1 MDLSARYHALNERP
15 VLTGPVICWLSR
27 DQRVQDN
34 WALLSAQDLALKNR
48 QPVVAVFCLAAS
60 FLGATA
66 RHYDFMLAGLKE
78 LESDLAKLDIRLL
91 IVFGEASVEIPK
103 LCQELRAGA
112 LFSDF
117 SPLRLARRWKQG
129 VAAKIKCAFYEVDVH
144 NIVPVW
150 LASPKQEF
158 GAYTLRPKLHKLL
171 PEYLHEF
178 PKLKKHPFVFSQKRA
193 KNNYAQL
200 RNLLR
205 VDEGVVLV
213 PGIIPGERAAQA
225 ALKSFVK
232 SRLSNYNS
240 GRNNPNFNAQSGL
253 SPYLHFGHLSAQ
265 RVALAVMKSS
275 APIQDR
281 EAFLEELI
289 VRRELADNFCWYNT
303 HYDSPEGFPAWAKKS
318 ISKHARDKRTYLY
331 TKKVL
336 ENASTH
342 DSLWNAAQQ
351 EMLITGKMH
360 GYMRM
365 YWAKKIL
372 EWTPDVATAMKMAIY
387 LNDKYSLDGRDPNG
401 YAGIAWSLGG
411 VHDRAWFERPIFGQ
425 IRYMND
431 KGCRRKFDVEAYIQK
446 FT

>member
-1 MDLSARYHALNERP
+1 MDLSIRRRRLNERS
-15 VLTGPVICWLSR
+15 VLTGPVVCWLSR
-27 DQRVQDN
+27 DQRLQDN
-34 WALLSAQDLALKNR
+34 WALLSAQDLALKNH
-48 QPVVAVFCLAAS
+48 QPLVVVFCLAAN

-66 RHYDFMLAGLKE
+66 RQYDFMLVGLKE
-78 LESDLAKLDIRLL
+78 LELALAKLNIKFL
-91 IVFGEASVEIPK
+91 IVSGEARVEIPK
-103 LCQELRAGA
+103 LCEELQAGV
-112 LFSDF
+112 LLSDF
-117 SPLRLARRWKQG
+117 SPLRLPRLWKQG
-129 VAAKIKCAFYEVDVH
+129 VAAKIRCAFYEVDAH
-144 NIVPVW
+144 NIVPAW
-150 LASPKQEF
+150 LASPRQEF

-178 PKLKKHPFVFSQKRA
+178 PKLKKHPFVLSKRIL
-193 KNNYAQL
+193 KNNYSQL
-200 RNLLR
+200 RATIK
-205 VDEGVVLV
+205 VDEAVLPV
-213 PGIIPGERAAQA
+213 DKVIPGERAAHT
-225 ALKSFVK
+225 ALQIFIKSG
-232 SRLSNYNS
+232 LSNYNT
-240 GRNNPNFNAQSGL
+240 GRNNPNVQAQSCL

-265 RVALAVMKSS
+265 RVALAVIASS
-275 APIQDR
+275 APAADK

-289 VRRELADNFCWYNT
+289 IRRELADNFCLYNK
-303 HYDSPEGFPAWAKKS
+303 HYDTPAGFPAWAQKS

-336 ENASTH
+336 ESANTH
-342 DSLWNAAQQ
+342 DALWNAAQQ

-372 EWTPDVATAMKMAIY
+372 EWTPDLATAMKVAIY

-431 KGCRRKFDVEAYIQK
+431 KGCRRKFDVEAYIKK
-446 FT
+446 FN